1 MSKRVLVTG
10 SSRGIGQGIACGLA
24 KDGFQLVLHG
34 RSASS
39 TLSEAVSNL
48 STYGA
53 RSITFDLEDREQT
66 RSVLEDE
73 VKENGAFYGVVLS
86 AGINK
91 DLPFPAIADS
101 DWDRVLRTNL
111 DSFYSVLQPLVMPMI
126 RLRAGGRIVVLSSI
140 SGLHGNRGQVN
151 YSAAKA
157 GLIGAAKAL
166 SLELARR
173 RISVNCIAPGGVETG
188 MINDELREQMTQ
200 QIPMRRLARVDEVAA
215 AASYL
220 FSPAAEYMTGQTLVL
235 SGGLG

>member
-10 SSRGIGQGIACGLA
+10 SSRGIGLGIARGLA

-34 RSASS
+34 RSASRS
-39 TLSEAVSNL
+39 LDEAVSNL
-48 STYGA
+48 SPYGA

-66 RSVLEDE
+66 RSVLEAE

-86 AGINK
+86 AGITK
-91 DLPFPAIADS
+91 DMPFPAIADS

-111 DSFYSVLQPLVMPMI
+111 DSFYSVLQPLIMPMI

-173 RISVNCIAPGGVETG
+173 KISVNCIAPGGVETG
-188 MINDELREQMTQ
+188 MINDELRKQMTR

-220 FSPAAEYMTGQTLVL
+220 FSPASEYMTGQTLVL